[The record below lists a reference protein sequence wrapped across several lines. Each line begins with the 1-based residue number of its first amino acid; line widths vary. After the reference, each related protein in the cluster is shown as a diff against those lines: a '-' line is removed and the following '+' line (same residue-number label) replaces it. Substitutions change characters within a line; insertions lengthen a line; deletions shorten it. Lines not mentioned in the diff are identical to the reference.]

1 MDAMTLFIC
10 FTICL
15 FKQCGK
21 QTVVHYL
28 CLKLCVP
35 DTHATA
41 FDDTDNVLYRY
52 IFLKENI
59 LCIVLGEMAHCCI
72 W

>member
-1 MDAMTLFIC
+1 MDVMTLFIC
-10 FTICL
+10 FTVCL

-52 IFLKENI
+52 IF
-59 LCIVLGEMAHCCI
+59 
-72 W
+72 